1 MSHGLNS
8 RIQSWGAGR
17 LSSFAGGRMLYGDLL
32 LMLPGPRRTHSCD
45 VGRKAAAKAHFGAR
59 RAQGRLGGGGVSA

>member
-1 MSHGLNS
+1 
-8 RIQSWGAGR
+8 
-17 LSSFAGGRMLYGDLL
+17 MLYGDLL